1 MTDKLVHEM
10 RAFSY
15 IYDYLSPGVF
25 YWVKFTAGYN
35 KSIET
40 VNALHR
46 DSAQQCFDNLRL
58 NVAFACQS
66 KSG

>member
-40 VNALHR
+40 CGICVP
-46 DSAQQCFDNLRL
+46 CMNL
-58 NVAFACQS
+58 FI
-66 KSG
+66 